1 MSRDDIYRVDMKR
14 LVLLTLPTWLRRPV
28 AAALLFAGVTPLARA
43 LQELRNFR
51 TESRYRITHN
61 GQVCKLRG
69 VLNDECDPYL
79 RRIRVEDYSKP
90 SGMCVYERE
99 SRQWIMTGRSAMESV
114 RLERRGFAGSGQY
127 DFRVEVPEV
136 YADEG
141 TMVRLRG
148 KVDLYKLAGK
158 RYEIQFF

>member
-1 MSRDDIYRVDMKR
+1 MSRDDIYRVNMKR
-14 LVLLTLPTWLRRPV
+14 LVLLALPTWLRRPLV
-28 AAALLFAGVTPLARA
+28 SALLFAGVTPIARA

-69 VLNDECDPYL
+69 VLNDEFDPYL
-79 RRIRVEDYSKP
+79 RRIRVEDYSEP

-99 SRQWIMTGRSAMESV
+99 CRQWIMVGRTASENV
-114 RLERRGFAGSGQY
+114 RLERRGFAGTGQY
-127 DFRVEVPEV
+127 DFRVEVPEE
-136 YADEG
+136 YADNE
-141 TMVRLRG
+141 TIVRLRG
-148 KVDLYKLAGK
+148 TIDLYKLAGK